1 MIHEVEMCAQREV
14 KVPQDPKINQP
25 CRENWWLILRKDIIP
40 SFHCSECSTDPPAPF
55 PLPEKNKKQKKNRR
69 MNISS

>member
-25 CRENWWLILRKDIIP
+25 CRENW
-40 SFHCSECSTDPPAPF
+40 
-55 PLPEKNKKQKKNRR
+55 
-69 MNISS
+69 